1 MICYAQVPGLSGGH
15 QILAL
20 EQVGATRSTNR
31 SRKRRIYSWVCWVMR
46 RFPAGPSAAVA
57 GNSMPSTQD
66 AAADSAADAA
76 AAHPATHTSS
86 QGHTLIL
93 GKAHILMEGGQDTLG
108 TVAAVG
114 MIVPSCLAFFDF
126 IHSSFFASS
135 LSFLIR

>member
-1 MICYAQVPGLSGGH
+1 MICYTQVPGLSGGH

-20 EQVGATRSTNR
+20 EQVSAIAVNEPLPEAADILLGLLGNTPLPRWTL
-31 SRKRRIYSWVCWVMR
+31 SRCGGKQH
-46 RFPAGPSAAVA
+46 AQH
-57 GNSMPSTQD
+57 QD

-114 MIVPSCLAFFDF
+114 MIVPSCLAFFYF